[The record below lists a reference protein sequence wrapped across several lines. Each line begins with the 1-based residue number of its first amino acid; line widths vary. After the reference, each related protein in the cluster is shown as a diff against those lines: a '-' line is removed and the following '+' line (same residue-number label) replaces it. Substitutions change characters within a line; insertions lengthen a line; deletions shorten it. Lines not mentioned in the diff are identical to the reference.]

1 MLLMMKIAHNK
12 EKIEL
17 NKSSTISNEIIIH
30 IKNCIIG
37 SNDNG
42 SSNYNDTISV
52 PHSNNG
58 SQKNINRRK
67 STIFDNFLDN
77 MWAAIDIMPQNNVDS
92 NGNSLNPN
100 APKTP
105 DKKSEYMSIINNGF
119 ERLKNQSL
127 KPKTEKSNSFKNL
140 VVDTSYQMTDPVTEA
155 EYDTPAVPTPSSF
168 FSNLNPTPTSPLSGF
183 WSSPFITTPSASG
196 IMLIPSTSTD
206 GADMKSEVYNQKTE
220 MKYQRIIRRKM
231 LSLLQ
236 AQLQSAV

>member
-1 MLLMMKIAHNK
+1 MLLMTKIVHNK
-12 EKIEL
+12 EKIES
-17 NKSSTISNEIIIH
+17 NKSPVISNEIIIH

-42 SSNYNDTISV
+42 GSSFNDTISV
-52 PHSNNG
+52 PHNSNG
-58 SQKNINRRK
+58 SQKNVTRRK
-67 STIFDNFLDN
+67 SNAFDNFLDN

-92 NGNSLNPN
+92 NGNPLNSN
-100 APKTP
+100 AQKTP
-105 DKKSEYMSIINNGF
+105 DKKTEYMSIINNGF

-127 KPKTEKSNSFKNL
+127 KPKVEKSNSFKNL

-155 EYDTPAVPTPSSF
+155 EYETPAVPTPSSF
-168 FSNLNPTPTSPLSGF
+168 FSNLNATPTSPLSGF
-183 WSSPFITTPSASG
+183 WSSPFIATPSASG
-196 IMLIPSTSTD
+196 ILMIPSTSTD
-206 GADMKSEVYNQKTE
+206 GADMKSEAYNQKTE